1 MKELTNPWRA
11 LKTDPTRIKLKLAGG
26 TRIPVFFVNIREVE
40 IKLEVINLTSSY
52 QDWDISRCSST
63 LWARRGCEWILAGN
77 PGFGARCNYNWE
89 KCTCKMFGRF
99 GRHKMFT
106 FYELVLTKVFG
117 KELQYGDIAEPE
129 ILSLFLRSTISVLVP
144 SILRDIV
151 LQQCRKVTQSTSMCI
166 GTVKY
171 ATDWKLVN
179 RFQKPNH

>member
-1 MKELTNPWRA
+1 
-11 LKTDPTRIKLKLAGG
+11 
-26 TRIPVFFVNIREVE
+26 
-40 IKLEVINLTSSY
+40 
-52 QDWDISRCSST
+52 
-63 LWARRGCEWILAGN
+63 
-77 PGFGARCNYNWE
+77 
-89 KCTCKMFGRF
+89 MFGRF

-171 ATDWKLVN
+171 ATD
-179 RFQKPNH
+179 